1 MLTNWLPFS
10 TSGEWHSSESSSLG
24 LSFRFP
30 YAQGKVTHN
39 YNCANH
45 PRSGVKW
52 IMVQREKPDWFGTI
66 QVPPAS
72 VPADVHRLVPLLFD
86 AEHRPIT
93 TVEGWTRRRVEL
105 RQAWRAFLG
114 AFPESQPNNAL
125 KVINED
131 RIDGVIRQLVRY
143 ESERDLPVEAY
154 LLRPAGAGHGRP
166 GVVVFHSTAA
176 WTIRQPAGL
185 EGPDSLNIGLHL
197 ARRGY
202 VTFCPRNFLWQYGP
216 PDKLEL
222 AVEWLRQRHPG
233 VTGMAKMLF
242 DASRAVDLLSA
253 QPDVDPRRIGAI
265 GHSLGAKEVLYLAAF
280 DERVRASVSSE
291 GGIGLG
297 FSNWEA
303 TWYLGKTIQR
313 PGFSF
318 DHGAVLAM
326 CAPRAFLLIG
336 GQSADGD
343 RSWPYVAEAM
353 PVWKLNGAAEAVGLF
368 NHRLGHTFPAVAETR
383 SDEWLD
389 WFLRA
394 PST

>member
-1 MLTNWLPFS
+1 
-10 TSGEWHSSESSSLG
+10 
-24 LSFRFP
+24 
-30 YAQGKVTHN
+30 
-39 YNCANH
+39 
-45 PRSGVKW
+45 
-52 IMVQREKPDWFGTI
+52 MVQREKPDWFGTI

-72 VPADVHRLVPLLFD
+72 VPADAHRLVPLLFD

-114 AFPESQPNNAL
+114 AFPEPQPNNTL

-131 RIDGVIRQLVRY
+131 RIDGVIRQLVTY
-143 ESERDLPVEAY
+143 ESERGLPVEAY
-154 LLRPAGAGHGRP
+154 LLRPAVPGRGRP

-185 EGPDSLNIGLHL
+185 EGPEALHIGLYL

-202 VTFCPRNFLWQYGP
+202 VTFCPRNFLWQYGR
-216 PDKLEL
+216 PDRLES
-222 AVEWLRQRHPG
+222 AVDWLRQRHPG
-233 VTGMAKMLF
+233 VSGMAKMLF
-242 DASRAVDLLSA
+242 DASRAVDLLSS

-303 TWYLGKTIQR
+303 PWYLGETIQR
-313 PGFSF
+313 PGFSL
-318 DHGAVLAM
+318 DHGQVLAM

-353 PVWKLNGAAEAVGLF
+353 PVWKLSGAAEAIGLF
-368 NHRLGHTFPAVAETR
+368 NHRQGHAFPAVAQTH
-383 SDEWLD
+383 SYEWLD
-389 WFLRA
+389 WFLKDD
-394 PST
+394 PM